1 MEVILLEQVV
11 NLGKLGDKVAV
22 KSGYARNYLIPQ
34 GRAVSATKENEA
46 HFESR
51 KAELEKA
58 AGDKVAVAERCKQ
71 ALADLGSVTIAA
83 KAGTEGKL
91 FGSVGAA
98 DIAEAL
104 TKAGVEVDKK
114 EVRLPEGAL
123 RQVGEY
129 ELGIHLH
136 PTVEAPIKVVVTGE
150 EG

>member
-1 MEVILLEQVV
+1 MEVILLEQVL
-11 NLGKLGDKVAV
+11 NLGRLGDKVSV
-22 KSGYARNYLIPQ
+22 KAGYARNYLIPQ
-34 GRAVSATKENEA
+34 GKAVTATKENEA
-46 HFESR
+46 YFESR

-58 AGDKVAVAERCKQ
+58 AGEKVAVAERRKQ

-91 FGSVGAA
+91 FGSVGTA

-104 TKAGVEVDKK
+104 TKAGVDVVKK

-129 ELGIHLH
+129 EVGIYLH
-136 PTVEAPIKVVVTGE
+136 PNVETSVKVVVTSE
-150 EG
+150 E